1 MNFLMGQM
9 LTFIFIGLAVA
20 GILKLFQI
28 ATDLS
33 EIKDLLTD
41 IKRSSAGALP
51 PRIEPALSSPADL
64 IRAVNAE
71 GMDAAEAYAQS
82 LLKPPGS

>member
-1 MNFLMGQM
+1 MGQM

-41 IKRSSAGALP
+41 IKRSSAGALS